1 MTASRLQSVVPG
13 LKALS
18 ISAPFGN
25 YIRPDGCTAT
35 LGTFTVQARPGR
47 IPQILKTVRYYPR
60 LKAWVNKIGLRNPG
74 LGWVEKKV
82 AADKLDVA
90 DKLVSIH
97 GFNDEDWFDLVDRL
111 AALRPLGMEL
121 NMSCP
126 NVGHIDWPAEL
137 FQRAVDTGVPVVVKL
152 PPVNYQAMAEM
163 AFAQGV
169 RAFHCCNTLPVP
181 AGGMSGWPLKPV
193 ALQCIRELREQ
204 PWGREIVIVGGGG
217 IRSVTELDEYRD
229 AGVDA
234 FAIGTITMNPI
245 LLVSHA
251 RVRPIRDRA
260 EALLAEAAD
269 SN

>member
-1 MTASRLQSVVPG
+1 MSASRLQSVVPG
-13 LKALS
+13 LKPLS
-18 ISAPFGN
+18 VSAPFGN
-25 YIRPDGCTAT
+25 YIQPEGCTAT
-35 LGTFTVQARPGR
+35 LGTFTVESRPGR
-47 IPQILKTVRYYPR
+47 VWRILKTVRYYPR

-82 AADKLDVA
+82 AAGKLDLS

-97 GFNDEDWFDLVDRL
+97 GFNDDDWVNLVDRL
-111 AALRPLGMEL
+111 AALKPMGMEL

-137 FQRAVDTGVPVVVKL
+137 FERAVKTGVPVIVKL
-152 PPVNYQAMAEM
+152 PPVNYQAMAQM

-169 RAFHCCNTLPVP
+169 RVFHCCNTLPVP

-193 ALQCIRELREQ
+193 ALQCIRDLRAQ
-204 PWGREIVIVGGGG
+204 PWGQDIAIVGGGG
-217 IRSVTELDEYRD
+217 IRSVAELDEYRD

-234 FAIGTITMNPI
+234 YAIGTITMNPV

-251 RVRPIRDRA
+251 RVRPIRARA
-260 EALLAEAAD
+260 DELVAG
-269 SN
+269 